1 MFELIFLSIEYFFKN
16 FLNILIDL
24 IRIIA
29 TGVDFMAKLE
39 FFLVILITKQFE
51 PFFKILAF

>member
-29 TGVDFMAKLE
+29 TGVNFMAKLE

>member
-29 TGVDFMAKLE
+29 TGVNFMAKLE
-39 FFLVILITKQFE
+39 FFLVILIPKQFE